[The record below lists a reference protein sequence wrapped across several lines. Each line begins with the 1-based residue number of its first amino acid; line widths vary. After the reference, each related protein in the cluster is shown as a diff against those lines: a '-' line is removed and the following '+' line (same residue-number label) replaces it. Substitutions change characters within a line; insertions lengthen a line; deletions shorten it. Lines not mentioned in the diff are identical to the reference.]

1 VAADQNPASSSGSPS
16 VPANALGNGAER
28 ARALRVLIAE
38 DEPAIRLVLVNKLR
52 SAGYAV
58 RDAAN
63 GEDALALAKAE
74 RPDLVITDFQMPRL
88 DGLAMAKAL
97 FGEMSTQDV
106 PVVVLS
112 ARGHRLG
119 AADIANTNVQQV
131 LMKPFSM
138 REILAIAQEFA
149 DRCGATKESTPRRA
163 AA

>member
-1 VAADQNPASSSGSPS
+1 MATDEIPQSPSGSPTRPS
-16 VPANALGNGAER
+16 PTAGGET
-28 ARALRVLIAE
+28 ARTLRVLIAE

-52 SAGYAV
+52 QAGYAV
-58 RDAAN
+58 REAAN

-97 FGEMSTQDV
+97 FADVATQDV

-119 AADIANTNVQQV
+119 AADVANTNVQQV

-138 REILAIAQEFA
+138 REILAIAQECSERSGLA
-149 DRCGATKESTPRRA
+149 APIANRRA

>member
-1 VAADQNPASSSGSPS
+1 VAEDQTPHSASDSPAGPPDSASACGG
-16 VPANALGNGAER
+16 NAR
-28 ARALRVLIAE
+28 SLRVIVAE

-52 SAGYAV
+52 QAGFAV

-74 RPDLVITDFQMPRL
+74 RPDLIITDFQMPRL

-97 FGEMSTQDV
+97 FAEIATQDV

-119 AADIANTNVQQV
+119 AADVANTNVQQV

-138 REILAIAQEFA
+138 REILAIAQEYS
-149 DRCGATKESTPRRA
+149 DRCGLASQPTSRRA